1 MHHHG
6 YRKVYPPVLTSA
18 NELESHYSA
27 RSFLAGVGAKL
38 THLDLFGPITDQV
51 NIPQKSVKD
60 TPTEKLYDGFI
71 GILCGAQGM
80 VEVNKLVRSDP
91 GLQQAFGRERC
102 AEQSVIQETLD
113 ASTAE
118 TVEQMESAIT
128 EIYRRHAHGYRHD
141 YSAEIQIL
149 DADMSGQ
156 PCGPKAAFATK
167 GYFAKQR
174 NRRGRQR
181 GRVLASRYHEIVVER
196 VFEGKT
202 QLAKALQP
210 LIQATEQTLGTDQSP
225 EKRAR
230 TLVRIDSGGG
240 TQADVNWLLNRDY
253 LILTKDY
260 STARARKA
268 AETVAQ
274 WIDDPCHPGRQVGLV
289 TLPAPEYDKPV
300 LRIAV
305 RCRKNNGQW
314 GIGLL
319 ITNLMP
325 DDIASLTDIESAIL
339 DDPDALWLAYAYCYD
354 QRGGAVETSFKQ
366 DNQALKIKKRN
377 KKRFEA
383 QQVLTQLEVLAHNVL
398 VWAHQWL
405 TDALPK
411 LKHIGFVRLMRDVFT
426 TSGKLVFDEQGQ
438 LVEILLNAADS
449 LVRPWIQGLANLLSS
464 EQVAVNLGKT

>member
-1 MHHHG
+1 MHHNG
-6 YRKVYPPVLTSA
+6 YRTVYPPVSTSA
-18 NELESHYSA
+18 NESESHYSA

-38 THLDLFGPITDQV
+38 THLALFAPINDQV
-51 NIPQKSVKD
+51 TIPQKSVKD

-71 GILCGAQGM
+71 GILSGAQGI

-91 GLQQAFGRERC
+91 GLQKAFGRDRC

-113 ASTAE
+113 ASTAD
-118 TVEQMESAIT
+118 TVEQMESAIA

-141 YSAEIQIL
+141 YDAEIQIL
-149 DADMSGQ
+149 DTDMSGQ
-156 PCGPKAAFATK
+156 PCGPKSAFATK
-167 GYFAKQR
+167 GYFANQR

-181 GRVLASRYHEIVVER
+181 GRVLASRYNEIVVER

-202 QLAKALQP
+202 QLTKALQP
-210 LIQATEQTLGTDQSP
+210 LIQATEQTLGTDQFS

-260 STARARKA
+260 STARACKA
-268 AETVAQ
+268 AKTVAQ
-274 WIDDPCHPGRQVGLV
+274 WVDDPCHPGRQVGLV
-289 TLPAPEYDKPV
+289 TAPAPEYDKPV

-314 GIGLL
+314 GVGLL

-325 DDIASLTDIESAIL
+325 DDIASLTDIESDIL

-383 QQVLTQLEVLAHNVL
+383 QQVLTQLEALAHNVL

-405 TDALPK
+405 TEAQPT
-411 LKHIGFVRLMRDVFT
+411 LKHIGFVRLMRDVLT
-426 TSGKLVFDEQGQ
+426 TSGKLVFDSQGR
-438 LVEILLNAADS
+438 LVEIILNPYDS
-449 LVRPWIQGLANLLSS
+449 LVRPWIQALVALLTS
-464 EQVAVNLGKT
+464 EHIDVNLGKT

>member
-1 MHHHG
+1 M
-6 YRKVYPPVLTSA
+6 SDA
-18 NELESHYSA
+18 NKQESHYSA

-38 THLDLFGPITDQV
+38 NSLDLFGPIDEQV
-51 NIPQKSVKD
+51 QIPQKTVKD
-60 TPTEKLYDGFI
+60 SPTEKLYDGFI
-71 GILCGAQGM
+71 GILCGAQGI

-91 GLQQAFGRERC
+91 GLQQALGRERC

-113 ASTAE
+113 ASTGE
-118 TVEQMESAIT
+118 TVEQMEAAIA
-128 EIYRRHAHGYRHD
+128 EIYRHHSQGYQHD
-141 YSAEIQIL
+141 YAAHIQVL

-181 GRVLASRYHEIVVER
+181 GRVLASRYNEIVVER
-196 VFEGKT
+196 VFDGKT

-210 LIQATEQTLGTDQSP
+210 LIQATEQTLGIAQSP
-225 EKRAR
+225 AKRAR

-240 TQADVNWLLNRDY
+240 TQADVNWLLNRGY
-253 LILTKDY
+253 FVLTKDY

-268 AETVAQ
+268 AETVVQ

-289 TLPAPEYDKPV
+289 SAPTPEYDHPV
-300 LRIAV
+300 VRIAV

-325 DDIASLTDIESAIL
+325 NDIALLTNIELAIL
-339 DDPDALWLAYAYCYD
+339 DDPKALWLAYAYCYD

-398 VWAHQWL
+398 VWAQRWL
-405 TDALPK
+405 TDAKPD

-426 TSGKLVFDEQGQ
+426 TSGIFVFDPRGR
-438 LVEILLNAADS
+438 LVEILLNAVDS
-449 LVRPWIQGLANLLSS
+449 LVRPWVQSLEDLLSS
-464 EQVAVNLGKT
+464 EHVAVNLGKT

>member
-1 MHHHG
+1 M
-6 YRKVYPPVLTSA
+6 
-18 NELESHYSA
+18 
-27 RSFLAGVGAKL
+27 GAKL
-38 THLDLFGPITDQV
+38 TSLDLFGPITDHV
-51 NIPQKSVKD
+51 SIPQKSVKD

-71 GILCGAQGM
+71 GMLCGAKGM

-91 GLQQAFGRERC
+91 GLFQAFGRDRC

-113 ASTAE
+113 ASTQE
-118 TVEQMESAIT
+118 NVEQMETAMT
-128 EIYRRHAHGYRHD
+128 AIYRRHSQGYTHN
-141 YSAEIQIL
+141 YAAQIQVL

-167 GYFAKQR
+167 GYFANQR

-181 GRVLASRYHEIVVER
+181 GRVLVSHYNEIVREQ

-210 LIQATEQTLGTDQSP
+210 LMQSTEQTLGLDQAP
-225 EKRAR
+225 EKRVR

-240 TQADVNWLLNRDY
+240 TQADVNWLLNRGY
-253 LILTKDY
+253 LVLTKDY
-260 STARARKA
+260 STARARKLA
-268 AETVAQ
+268 KTVAQ
-274 WIDDPCHPGRQVGLV
+274 WVDDPCHPGRQVGLV
-289 TLPAPEYDKPV
+289 TMPAPEYDKPV

-314 GIGLL
+314 GVGLL

-325 DDIASLTDIESAIL
+325 DDIASLTDTEPAIL

-383 QQVLTQLEVLAHNVL
+383 QQILTQLEVLAHNVL

-405 TDALPK
+405 TAAKPN

-426 TSGKLVFDEQGQ
+426 TAGKLVFNEHGH
-438 LVEILLNAADS
+438 LVEILLTAEDS
-449 LVRPWIQGLANLLSS
+449 LVKPWIQGLADLLSS
-464 EQVAVNLGKT
+464 DHVAVNLGKT